1 MTEIV
6 YSLYQLTC
14 GYTVTTTEF
23 KESLFELLKQYDTE
37 KGICLTVNPG
47 KYPCKGEPVAMI
59 FVSVN
64 PSRVPEGA
72 APHVQIFIGFRF
84 AKSR

>member
-37 KGICLTVNPG
+37 KGICLTVNSILF
-47 KYPCKGEPVAMI
+47 GESIQASILVR
-59 FVSVN
+59 VN
-64 PSRVPEGA
+64 LLR
-72 APHVQIFIGFRF
+72 
-84 AKSR
+84 